1 MSVFERYVFF
11 IGVMGATLGMD
22 ILKCKLASMLQQI
35 ITAKLLNVTNKV
47 CSMILFCF
55 AAYLIISM
63 IVFQTSP
70 EKDDPVAVQKP
81 KSTEMI
87 KTIHDKMDSSII
99 RGQNSSDTVMFRFMK
114 HKKHRTV

>member
-1 MSVFERYVFF
+1 
-11 IGVMGATLGMD
+11 MGSTLGMD
-22 ILKCKLASMLQQI
+22 ILKCKLASMLQRI

-47 CSMILFCF
+47 CSIILFCF

-63 IVFQTSP
+63 IVYQSSP
-70 EKDDPVAVQKP
+70 QKEDHTIPQKP

-99 RGQNSSDTVMFRFMK
+99 RGQNSADTALFKFRK
-114 HKKHRTV
+114 PRKHRQI